1 MFWSKIW
8 FFLIAVAAVVALSF
22 ALVMPR
28 PAQTAARNEET
39 RRLTV
44 ACGVV
49 NIVLEADARNR
60 VELAG
65 KFARNEDVER
75 ELADASAAATLD
87 EKRMKQVRTV
97 GEKVME
103 GIKGKRNPEWAI
115 MVDKKGRAVA
125 RIRVEDTEFGDTL
138 AGRPLVDDA
147 LAGYL
152 RDDIWMFGRT
162 TFLVAASPVVRGT
175 EYVGAVVLGHK
186 IDTEFAKKI
195 VGKSLLVELGFY
207 LPKDTIASTSPAAL
221 EQAPMTTRIGTLLG
235 PDLSSDCSN
244 DNNKPMPLTAGS
256 DSYTALVSRL
266 PGEAGARGAYF
277 SVFSKQTA
285 EVGFW
290 DTVGGVTKDDLG
302 FGSFPWILVG
312 GLFVVVLGVGIF
324 LMLFES
330 DRPLR
335 RLTAE
340 AVRLAKGEVERLAED
355 AHPGKFGSIARSVNI
370 HIDKLGR
377 EAKSAKKDLDQ
388 LLGPAPEGS
397 LGTIDLLATALP
409 SVRPGGPAPAV
420 TPPPISEFKF
430 GDSGA
435 MAARPP
441 APPPQPKVAPARPG
455 TPPPVAPP
463 PPPKTTDLLGSF
475 ESATP
480 RPTVGTASTPPLTL
494 DDDILGGVGATPSPG
509 PLPSAPVD
517 PYFKSVFDQFL
528 AVKKSCNEPTTG
540 LTYEKF
546 SEKLVKN
553 RDDLIAKTG
562 CREVKFTVYIKEGK
576 AALKATPVKDE

>member
-8 FFLIAVAAVVALSF
+8 FFLIAVAAVVALSI

-28 PAQTAARNEET
+28 PAQGEAQKEET

-49 NIVLEADARNR
+49 NIMLEGDARNR
-60 VELAG
+60 VGLAG
-65 KFARNEDVER
+65 KFARNEDVEK
-75 ELADASAAATLD
+75 ELGDASAATTLD
-87 EKRMKQVRTV
+87 EKRMKTVRTL
-97 GEKVME
+97 GEKIME
-103 GIKGKRNPEWAI
+103 DIKGKRNPEFAI
-115 MVDKKGRAVA
+115 LIDKKGRVVA
-125 RIRVEDTEFGDTL
+125 RIRLEDSEFGDVL
-138 AGRPLVDDA
+138 AGRPLIDDA

-162 TFLVAASPVVRGT
+162 TFLVAASPVVNGA

-186 IDTEFAKKI
+186 IDTEFAKKV

-221 EQAPMTTRIGTLLG
+221 DQTTMTQRIGTLLG
-235 PDLSSDCSN
+235 PDLASDCSN
-244 DNNKPMPLTAGS
+244 DNNKPLTLVAGTDSYRALTA
-256 DSYTALVSRL
+256 RL

-277 SVFSKQTA
+277 SVFSKQ
-285 EVGFW
+285 VGEIGFV
-290 DTVGGVTKDDLG
+290 DTLGGVSKEDLG

-312 GLFVVVLGVGIF
+312 IGFIAVLGIGIF
-324 LMLFES
+324 LMMFES
-330 DRPLR
+330 DRPLK

-340 AVRLAKGEVERLAED
+340 SVRLAKGEVERFAED
-355 AHPGKFGSIARSVNI
+355 AHPGKYGSIARSMNI

-397 LGTIDLLATALP
+397 LGTIDLLATVLP

-420 TPPPISEFKF
+420 LPPPSEFRF
-430 GDSGA
+430 GDSGS
-435 MAARPP
+435 MAATPPPRP
-441 APPPQPKVAPARPG
+441 APPPIHTATPRPG
-455 TPPPVAPP
+455 TPPPLFSPKAEPP
-463 PPPKTTDLLGSF
+463 P
-475 ESATP
+475 A
-480 RPTVGTASTPPLTL
+480 RVPPLTL
-494 DDDILGGVGATPSPG
+494 DDDILGGMTPP
-509 PLPSAPVD
+509 PTQLPITPEPTGSRVD
-517 PYFKSVFDQFL
+517 PYFKQVYDQFL
-528 AVKKSCNEPTTG
+528 AVKKSCNEPTSG

-562 CREVKFTVYIKEGK
+562 CREVRFTVYIKEGK